1 MCEFEGFGAG
11 RLRSILCQSVRF
23 ATSPRIPQH
32 HGYSPHI
39 PAQFSFSVHT
49 PRRARTR
56 STSKICLLV
65 CSYSD
70 DIEVFFVGVDAL
82 RAFRYVQTFSMVLLR
97 TLGHSLRGDTF
108 FVFS

>member
-70 DIEVFFVGVDAL
+70 DIEVFFVRRCSACIPLCANFFYGASTNV
-82 RAFRYVQTFSMVLLR
+82 R
-97 TLGHSLRGDTF
+97 TF
-108 FVFS
+108 FARRYI